1 MEVITFRN
9 VISLLHSLGKVSI
22 PERSLEFGDRRAM
35 GFPGG
40 PVVKNLSAIAGGH
53 KSGKIPCATEQ
64 LTSSAT
70 ATGFRLPGA
79 CALQQGKQP
88 Q

>member
-1 MEVITFRN
+1 MEVITFQN
-9 VISLLHSLGKVSI
+9 VILGKVSI
-22 PERSLEFGDRRAM
+22 PERSLEFGNRRAM

-53 KSGKIPCATEQ
+53 KSDPQSGKIPCATEQ

-70 ATGFRLPGA
+70 ATGFRLSGA